1 METILLKFD
10 GYWLE
15 SYLDE
20 MPHDAGVYCV
30 YACEPMAANKIV
42 VLRELVY
49 VGSADD
55 VVACLKNHS
64 SVDDWKMRLRDGEM
78 LCFSFAPVDDEARE
92 LVRSALVSYH
102 TPPCNQ
108 IAIEPPPRKDAKI
121 TIEGE
126 HVFLD
131 DSLMVKAG

>member
-1 METILLKFD
+1 MKSIVLNFE

-42 VLRELVY
+42 VLRELIFI
-49 VGSADD
+49 GSADD
-55 VVACLKNHS
+55 VGTCLKKHS
-64 SVDDWKMRLRDGEM
+64 SVDDWKMRLRAGER
-78 LCFSFAPVDDEARE
+78 LCFSFAPVADDALD
-92 LVRSALVSYH
+92 LVRGALVSYH

-108 IAIEPPPRKDAKI
+108 IAMESPTKEVQI
-121 TIEGE
+121 TIAGE

-131 DSLMVKAG
+131 DSFTVKAC